1 MGNAIVKR
9 TSKRARAAA
18 LMQQSMMSA
27 KVMMMDGSVAEF
39 KEPITVAELM
49 MEYPQHL
56 VCHSSAMQHQ
66 QQTKSKQQLQMKAA
80 LPADV
85 QLELGRLYYL
95 LPASKFQG
103 PLQQQLYQQ
112 QQRAAAAQKKL
123 MLQSSGSCSTVLQQQ
138 AKLSKLQAAASTQQ
152 LGELFINRLEIQ
164 QKNGRI
170 EVSAQELQDG
180 CNQLVHP
187 VTGLRI
193 TRDDICVVPQSAG
206 QDCTKQDDEEQQQ
219 QEEEEEPIVSF
230 STPDLRSMYM
240 NAGANPGARG
250 GAQPSLTRTSSW
262 KPRLETIQEVGA
274 LSRRRFYNFVRGR
287 RRLSS
292 RNQVHDHL
300 NS

>member
-18 LMQQSMMSA
+18 SMQQSMVSA
-27 KVMMMDGSVAEF
+27 KVMMIDGSVAEF

-66 QQTKSKQQLQMKAA
+66 QQAKSKQQLQMKAA

-123 MLQSSGSCSTVLQQQ
+123 MQQSNGSCSTVLQQQ
-138 AKLSKLQAAASTQQ
+138 AKLSKLQAAASTRQ

-187 VTGLRI
+187 LTGLRI

-206 QDCTKQDDEEQQQ
+206 QDWTKQDEEEQQQ
-219 QEEEEEPIVSF
+219 QQQEEDEEPIVSF

-240 NAGANPGARG
+240 NAGANAGARG

-274 LSRRRFYNFVRGR
+274 LSRRRFQNFVRGR
-287 RRLSS
+287 RAS
-292 RNQVHDHL
+292 RSQVHDHL
-300 NS
+300 NT

>member
-66 QQTKSKQQLQMKAA
+66 QQAKSKQQLQMKAA

-112 QQRAAAAQKKL
+112 QQRAAAAQKK
-123 MLQSSGSCSTVLQQQ
+123 SSGSCSTVLQQQ
-138 AKLSKLQAAASTQQ
+138 AKFSKLQAAASTQQ

-187 VTGLRI
+187 LTGLRI
-193 TRDDICVVPQSAG
+193 TRDDICVAPQSAS
-206 QDCTKQDDEEQQQ
+206 QDWTKQDDEEQQQ

-274 LSRRRFYNFVRGR
+274 LSRRRFQNFVRGR
-287 RRLSS
+287 RAS
-292 RNQVHDHL
+292 RSQVHDHL
-300 NS
+300 NT